1 MFPAT
6 WDKARLIDEI
16 DGAWNSPN
24 KVVTGTLWRSKTPS
38 GVTVRGDTS
47 PRVTVFTIYKP

>member
-24 KVVTGTLWRSKTPS
+24 GDPMEIEDAI
-38 GVTVRGDTS
+38 RG
-47 PRVTVFTIYKP
+47 YG